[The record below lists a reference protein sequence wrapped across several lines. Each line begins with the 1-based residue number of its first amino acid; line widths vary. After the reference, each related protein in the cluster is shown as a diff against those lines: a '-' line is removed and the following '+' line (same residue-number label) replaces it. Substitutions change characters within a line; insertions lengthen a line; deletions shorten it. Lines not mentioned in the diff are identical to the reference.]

1 MILSENRLLRVAM
14 IPWVMAIIALVGWN
28 AIAPGHRLTKKNES
42 SHESGISELSDDLK
56 VRGRFSEPLV
66 FVAPTLEDEPRPPG
80 MVSLLPRVES
90 QPDQAEPSRVKGAVQ
105 GRAPPAQQGA

>member
-1 MILSENRLLRVAM
+1 MILPENRLLRVAM

-42 SHESGISELSDDLK
+42 SHESGISELSDELK

-66 FVAPTLEDEPRPPG
+66 FIAPTSEDETRPAA
-80 MVSLLPRVES
+80 MVSLLPHVES
-90 QPDQAEPSRVKGAVQ
+90 LPDKPAPIRFNGAVQ
-105 GRAPPAQQGA
+105 GRAPPLLAGA